1 VVALAVSTLIGT
13 FQMCRYNKIY
23 NHQKEIFQKD
33 DNISK
38 KTDKERIEKPDR
50 LVICSVLA
58 GTVPVFGVCPGIP
71 DFHQTV
77 PV

>member
-1 VVALAVSTLIGT
+1 LDFYSEYCVFENALVYRFTENVGNIP
-13 FQMCRYNKIY
+13 KIKSP
-23 NHQKEIFQKD
+23 N
-33 DNISK
+33 
-38 KTDKERIEKPDR
+38 IEKKIKFKFILYR